1 MSASAPSSASSPGK
15 TPISGLVSSERQHPR
30 LPEQPVSNSN
40 TRMPWLSAFV
50 SSRLRLRRIAPD
62 THHQDQASG
71 NNNRCLSPWWL
82 RHPRR
87 TTWYRNASNGLHK
100 FAGCRRVGANLWL
113 AAHCR
118 RSALTACR
126 GRRHDIPF
134 KFPELEPSLPTGLA
148 GRRREL
154 HAKQRVISKS
164 LRSFRM
170 KSSFRRPAGPV
181 RPQSEAACL
190 RANTSAHLNALS
202 ARGAVHRA
210 QDFDKSA
217 QKPGRSVTR
226 LRLCLVVLPDGATAA
241 ACFSGRF
248 RNNSSR

>member
-1 MSASAPSSASSPGK
+1 
-15 TPISGLVSSERQHPR
+15 
-30 LPEQPVSNSN
+30 
-40 TRMPWLSAFV
+40 MPWLSAPV

-87 TTWYRNASNGLHK
+87 TLVPQCVQWVAQICGLPT
-100 FAGCRRVGANLWL
+100 CRRQSMAGS
-113 AAHCR
+113 HCR

-154 HAKQRVISKS
+154 HAKQRVISKG

-170 KSSFRRPAGPV
+170 WKHARASLCARA
-181 RPQSEAACL
+181 L
-190 RANTSAHLNALS
+190 RARIGFCRGQTEGIVFEHQTRAHE
-202 ARGAVHRA
+202 
-210 QDFDKSA
+210 
-217 QKPGRSVTR
+217 
-226 LRLCLVVLPDGATAA
+226 
-241 ACFSGRF
+241 
-248 RNNSSR
+248 